1 MPYKE
6 DIKELRKKLDEQKK
20 IFDAQDK
27 RAVDAKNEAKKA
39 GQPETDQIK
48 AADKAAEPTEDE
60 KTQLKALAT
69 EIKDLD
75 VRCAESKE
83 YSDMREHNEKL
94 LGTLSQPVHR
104 PDYGDGVQQREVK
117 SAGQLIV
124 ENPDFKAWWDR
135 AAAPGAN
142 GDRSIPNSK
151 MKLESPVV
159 NLKDIGLGDLR
170 DFDKKAL
177 VMTVPGSAGGS
188 LVRREYGPWPIDL
201 PLRPLTIRDVITILQ
216 TGSNLIE
223 YVRVNA
229 LTRAAKIVPEATS
242 TTDDAALKPEAGM
255 ALEVVQTAVKTIA
268 VLMPVT
274 RTILADAPQLE
285 SMITNFLRTDIDL
298 ELEEEII
305 SGTGGAEHFTG
316 LENTENL
323 TGQGFVTD
331 MLTTARKARTAALIT
346 GRARSTGFLLNPLDW
361 ETLDLTKDAENR
373 YYFGG
378 PLAMGTKM
386 LWGLPV
392 IESEVIPQGTFYT
405 GDLKQLVVWDRQD
418 PTLYMTDSHKDY
430 FARNIIT
437 ILYEGRWAFGVLR
450 PPAVVKGDFVAGA
463 NS

>member
-1 MPYKE
+1 MAYKE
-6 DIKELRKKLDEQKK
+6 DVKNLRSRLDEQKK
-20 IFDAQDK
+20 IFDAQDA
-27 RAVDAKNEAKKA
+27 RAVAAKTAAKKEGQDEAK
-39 GQPETDQIK
+39 QIE
-48 AADKAAEPTEDE
+48 AADKAAEPTAEE
-60 KTQLKALAT
+60 IPLLKSLSQEIQQLNTKC
-69 EIKDLD
+69 E
-75 VRCAESKE
+75 ESKE
-83 YSDMREHNEKL
+83 FHEMRELNESL
-94 LGTLSQPVHR
+94 LGSLRTPGHR
-104 PDYGDGVQQREVK
+104 PDYGGGPQEEIK
-117 SAGQLIV
+117 SAGQAIV
-124 ENPDFKAWWDR
+124 ENGDFKDWWNR
-135 AAAPGAN
+135 IASPGAN

-177 VMTVPGSAGGS
+177 VMSVPTSAGGA
-188 LVRREYGPWPIDL
+188 LVRRDYGPWPVDL

-223 YVRVNA
+223 YVRVNT

-316 LENTENL
+316 LENTQNL
-323 TGQGFVTD
+323 TPQAFVTD

-361 ETLDLTKDAENR
+361 EALDLTKDAENR

-405 GDLKQLVVWDRQD
+405 GDLKQMVVWDRQD

-450 PPAVVKGDFVAGA
+450 PPAIVKGDFHEGL